1 MLIQFDLGHQRS
13 IGTIAY
19 LETEMFRNLF
29 LLFDEVIH
37 KGLTINSNYLP
48 FMT

>member
-29 LLFDEVIH
+29 LLFDKVIH
-37 KGLTINSNYLP
+37 KGCTINS
-48 FMT
+48 